1 MKIKMYENR
10 EIGKW
15 GESIAANFLEQNSY
29 KIIDRNFRCKQGE
42 IDIVA
47 KNKEYIIF
55 IEVKTRSYIFFGNP
69 GEAVDK
75 RKKKNIYHA
84 AKYFLHINK
93 LEECFV
99 RFDIIEVFIKKN
111 YFKINHIKQ
120 VW

>member
-55 IEVKTRSYIFFGNP
+55 IEVKTRSYIFFGSS

-75 RKKKNIYHA
+75 RKKKNIYYA

-111 YFKINHIKQ
+111 CFKINHIKQ